1 MLARFLKECLDHL
14 LVLDEKQLQ
23 RPFCPGVSNAIL
35 STMLLHC
42 SSFLILIW
50 LESDRQRS
58 DHKDDSSMD
67 HNRDTF
73 HTSDVFKLLQY
84 YWQGNP
90 GF

>member
-14 LVLDEKQLQ
+14 LVLDEKQLHC
-23 RPFCPGVSNAIL
+23 PFCSSVSNAIF
-35 STMLLHC
+35 SNILLH
-42 SSFLILIW
+42 SLPFLIW

-58 DHKDDSSMD
+58 DHKDDSRMD

-73 HTSDVFKLLQY
+73 HTSDVFKLLQHH
-84 YWQGNP
+84 WQGNP